1 MKEPVSLT
9 LEILREI
16 REDVRKIDR
25 LDAKVDGMY
34 AGLSAQIESLREV
47 ISGESVL
54 GRYAAAD
61 VDRRLE
67 SLEKRVSTLEEQH

>member
-16 REDVRKIDR
+16 REDVRKV
-25 LDAKVDGMY
+25 DAKVDSSY